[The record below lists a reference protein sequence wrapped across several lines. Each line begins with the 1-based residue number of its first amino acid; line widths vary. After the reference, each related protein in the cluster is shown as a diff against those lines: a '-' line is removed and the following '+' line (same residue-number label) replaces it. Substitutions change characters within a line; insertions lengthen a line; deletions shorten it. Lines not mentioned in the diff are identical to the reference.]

1 MTQTRAKRQS
11 KVRAKKMRQ
20 MMTNIMVVVIII
32 STLAIASFI
41 ETTYTRDAVVDKTEG
56 LSVHFVDTTGRGWW
70 YDGCYAEV
78 GEEVTLI
85 MHNNHTDD
93 YVEDDII
100 KDIKFTDNKH

>member
-1 MTQTRAKRQS
+1 MTQTRISRQS
-11 KVRAKKMRQ
+11 KARAHKMRQ
-20 MMTNIMVVVIII
+20 MMTMMITVVVII
-32 STLAIASFI
+32 STLTIASFI

-85 MHNNHTDD
+85 MHNNHTDNH
-93 YVEDDII
+93 VEDDII
-100 KDIKFTDNKH
+100 KDIKFTANK